1 MFCVAAS
8 LGLALLATLLSL
20 LWTKRNDDRAT
31 TGMLSVFF
39 LGVCVF
45 LAWAA
50 DPEADERKLM
60 GFKVMTALT
69 VLSGFM
75 WWYKRKVWSTVK
87 HRRLELY

>member
-1 MFCVAAS
+1 
-8 LGLALLATLLSL
+8 
-20 LWTKRNDDRAT
+20 
-31 TGMLSVFF
+31 
-39 LGVCVF
+39 
-45 LAWAA
+45 
-50 DPEADERKLM
+50 M